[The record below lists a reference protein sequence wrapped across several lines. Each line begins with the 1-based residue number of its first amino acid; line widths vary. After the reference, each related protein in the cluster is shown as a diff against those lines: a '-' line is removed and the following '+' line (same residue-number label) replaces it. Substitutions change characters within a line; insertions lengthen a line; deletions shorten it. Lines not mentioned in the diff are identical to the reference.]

1 MENAIVRLSVTA
13 IVITTEGAEKQPL
26 LQQPSHN
33 KLLLTPMAGALGA
46 GACQRGSE
54 ALRCPRIAQQH

>member
-1 MENAIVRLSVTA
+1 MENAIIRLSVTA

-33 KLLLTPMAGALGA
+33 KLLLTPMAGALGH
-46 GACQRGSE
+46 CRGMPE
-54 ALRCPRIAQQH
+54 GL